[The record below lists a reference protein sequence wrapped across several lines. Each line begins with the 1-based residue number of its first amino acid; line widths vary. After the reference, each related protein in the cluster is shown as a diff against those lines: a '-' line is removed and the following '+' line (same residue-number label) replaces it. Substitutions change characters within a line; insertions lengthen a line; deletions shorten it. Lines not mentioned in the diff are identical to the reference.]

1 MKNKIILGT
10 IIGTFLIASA
20 GCSNTKTL
28 TCTSESQESGAK
40 LTQQVLVTFDKNDT
54 LSHVKITTK
63 IDAEDVREKCEQ
75 TFWFI
80 TGLAIATALCLL
92 IAGIFIWLLFKAF
105 NLFAILVMEV

>member
-1 MKNKIILGT
+1 M
-10 IIGTFLIASA
+10 
-20 GCSNTKTL
+20 KTL
-28 TCTSESQESGAK
+28 KVGEMKKPA
-40 LTQQVLVTFDKNDT
+40 
-54 LSHVKITTK
+54 K
-63 IDAEDVREKCEQ
+63 IDTEDVREKCEQ

>member
-1 MKNKIILGT
+1 MKIIKVGEMKKP
-10 IIGTFLIASA
+10 A
-20 GCSNTKTL
+20 
-28 TCTSESQESGAK
+28 
-40 LTQQVLVTFDKNDT
+40 
-54 LSHVKITTK
+54 K